1 MKLEVK
7 NLEKKFKDFI
17 AVNNINFH
25 IDEGQTL
32 GVLGP
37 NGCGKTTTIG
47 MLLGLIKPSKGE
59 ILIDGKNFEKLIEKK
74 Y

>member
-7 NLEKKFKDFI
+7 NLEKKFNKFT
-17 AVNNINFH
+17 AVNNINFC
-25 IDEGQTL
+25 IEEGLTL

-47 MLLGLIKPSKGE
+47 MILGLIAPTNGE
-59 ILIDGKNFEKLIEKK
+59 ILIENRNMNTLNR